1 MFNSPSW
8 VGSDESARQRFERAA
23 ELTVANAG
31 DKLLQKFINRTVQM
45 LTLREFGL
53 QSILDRRPGS
63 GDAEYVNQRTA
74 GTSGGVWVSDS
85 TSGALASEVGTY
97 ARKSFEYKTLLTRGK
112 ITRKLQ
118 ATGRSYADILAMELA
133 AKAEDFANQLE
144 KGYLLG
150 DTSGNLY
157 DGALA
162 ANVCNG
168 FLTQIQGVNSFDL
181 SQCVGQAQG
190 PVNLKLLDQV
200 IDLVKGASN
209 RSDLAIIGSFAG
221 IRQVNS
227 VLQSTQRFNDMT
239 EIAAGFRVRSYDGI
253 PLIAST
259 MMPNTIQD
267 NAAGMITNATGG
279 GNTALMVINRRYCY
293 ASELTPMT
301 VMPIAK
307 SSSQFDE
314 FDMFTDVAPVL
325 GNTLGAALYTGITT
339 S

>member
-8 VGSDESARQRFERAA
+8 VGSDESTRQRFERAA
-23 ELTVANAG
+23 LNTSNSG
-31 DKLLQKFINRTVQM
+31 DKLLQTFINRTVQM

-53 QSILDRRPGS
+53 QSVLERRPGS
-63 GDAEYVNQRTA
+63 GNAEYINQRAA
-74 GTSGGVWVSDS
+74 GTSGGIWVQD
-85 TSGALASEVGTY
+85 TSLATLAEEVGSY
-97 ARKSFEYKTLLTRGK
+97 SQVSFEYKTLLSRGK
-112 ITRKLQ
+112 VTRKLQ
-118 ATGRSYADILAMELA
+118 ATGRSYADILALELA

-157 DGALA
+157 NGAIA
-162 ANVCNG
+162 AQVCNG

-181 SQCVGQAQG
+181 SQSVGQAQG
-190 PVNLKLLDQV
+190 PVNLKLLDQT
-200 IDLVKGASN
+200 IDLVKGSAN

-221 IRQVNS
+221 IRQVNA

-259 MMPNTIQD
+259 MMPNVMQT
-267 NAAGMITNATGG
+267 NADGMITNVSGG
-279 GNTALMVINRRYCY
+279 GNTALLVVNKRYCY
-293 ASELTPMT
+293 ISELTPMT

-307 SSSQFDE
+307 TSSQFDE

-325 GNTLGAALYTGITT
+325 SNTLGAALYTGITT